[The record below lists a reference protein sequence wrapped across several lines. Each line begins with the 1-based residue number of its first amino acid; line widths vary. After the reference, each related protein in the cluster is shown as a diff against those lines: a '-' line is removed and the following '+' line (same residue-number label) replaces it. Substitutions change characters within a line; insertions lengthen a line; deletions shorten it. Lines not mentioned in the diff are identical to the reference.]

1 MHEMGARVHSAHSAL
16 DEAAIMLDEVG
27 HALAVAHAAE
37 VEVER
42 TGAFLLRV
50 GVVLLGLVVAGVTGV
65 LLLRWLLQHPEP
77 ESTPVIGQDD
87 VFGTAV
93 ATADPDDQQIEA
105 EVER

>member
-1 MHEMGARVHSAHSAL
+1 MHEMGARVHSANSAL
-16 DEAAIMLDEVG
+16 DEAVIMLGEVG

-77 ESTPVIGQDD
+77 EPAPVIGQED
-87 VFGTAV
+87 VSTVV
-93 ATADPDDQQIEA
+93 ATVDPDDQQIEA

>member
-50 GVVLLGLVVAGVTGV
+50 GVVLLGLVVAGVTGF

-77 ESTPVIGQDD
+77 EPTPVIGQED
-87 VFGTAV
+87 VSGTVV
-93 ATADPDDQQIEA
+93 ATVDPDDQQIEA

>member
-1 MHEMGARVHSAHSAL
+1 MHEVGARVHSAHSAL
-16 DEAAIMLDEVG
+16 DEATIMLDEVE
-27 HALAVAHAAE
+27 HALAIAHAAE
-37 VEVER
+37 VKVER

-50 GVVLLGLVVAGVTGV
+50 GLVLLALVAAGLTGNLV
-65 LLLRWLLQHPEP
+65 LRWLLQHPEP